1 MSSKLYSKLFLAGFA
16 IVLVSCGKKE
26 KAQQAAQAMPYPTV
40 KIESK
45 KITGYKTYPT
55 SIEGVINS
63 GVRAKIS
70 GYIKDVLVDEGQ
82 QVSKGQVLFRLE
94 TESLTQDAGAAQASV
109 NVAQVEVDKLKPL
122 VEKGIISE
130 VQLETAKANLA
141 QAKSNYSA
149 INANINYATVK
160 SPVDGFVGA
169 IPYREGTLVSP
180 SDQIPLTTVSDI
192 KEVYAYFS
200 MNEEDYL
207 DFVQNTKGDSR
218 QEKLDNFPEINLV
231 LANGELYKHKGKIK
245 TVTGQ
250 VNQNTGTVSFRATF
264 PNPERLLTNGNSG
277 VIQIPTVYTDVPV
290 ISQESTF
297 ERQGQTL
304 VFHVGSDNKVKSEVI
319 KITDHI
325 ENLYVVESGVKIGDV
340 IVAKGVDKLRDGA
353 EIAPQETSFD
363 SITKPIKTL
372 FRN

>member
-1 MSSKLYSKLFLAGFA
+1 MSSKLYSKLFLVGLA

-353 EIAPQETSFD
+353 EIVPQETSFD

>member
-1 MSSKLYSKLFLAGFA
+1 MSSKLYSKLFLVGFA

-130 VQLETAKANLA
+130 VLKQETKA
-141 QAKSNYSA
+141 
-149 INANINYATVK
+149 V
-160 SPVDGFVGA
+160 
-169 IPYREGTLVSP
+169 
-180 SDQIPLTTVSDI
+180 
-192 KEVYAYFS
+192 
-200 MNEEDYL
+200 EESK
-207 DFVQNTKGDSR
+207 QN
-218 QEKLDNFPEINLV
+218 PEILNYLVGKVMQKTQGKADPELTLTLLKKNL
-231 LANGELYKHKGKIK
+231 GI
-245 TVTGQ
+245 
-250 VNQNTGTVSFRATF
+250 
-264 PNPERLLTNGNSG
+264 
-277 VIQIPTVYTDVPV
+277 D
-290 ISQESTF
+290 
-297 ERQGQTL
+297 
-304 VFHVGSDNKVKSEVI
+304 
-319 KITDHI
+319 
-325 ENLYVVESGVKIGDV
+325 
-340 IVAKGVDKLRDGA
+340 
-353 EIAPQETSFD
+353 
-363 SITKPIKTL
+363 
-372 FRN
+372 

>member
-1 MSSKLYSKLFLAGFA
+1 MSSKLYSKLFLVGFA

-26 KAQQAAQAMPYPTV
+26 KAQQTAQAMPYPTV

-353 EIAPQETSFD
+353 EIVPQETSFD

>member
-1 MSSKLYSKLFLAGFA
+1 MNSKLYSKLLLIGFA
-16 IVLVSCGKKE
+16 IILVSCGE
-26 KAQQAAQAMPYPTV
+26 KQEQQQAPQAMPYPTV
-40 KIESK
+40 KVESK
-45 KITGYKTYPT
+45 KVTGYKEYPA

-82 QVSKGQVLFRLE
+82 QVRKGQVLFRLE

-122 VEKGIISE
+122 VEKGIISN

-149 INANINYATVK
+149 INANIDYATVK
-160 SPVDGFVGA
+160 SPVDGYVGA
-169 IPYREGTLVSP
+169 IPFREGTLVSP
-180 SDQIPLTTVSDI
+180 NDQTPLTTVSDI
-192 KEVYAYFS
+192 DEVYAYFS

-207 DFVQNTKGDSR
+207 DFVENTKGNSR
-218 QEKLDNFPEINLV
+218 QEKLDNFPAINLV
-231 LANGELYKHKGKIK
+231 LANGELYKHTGRIK

-250 VNQNTGTVSFRATF
+250 INQNTGTASFRATF

-277 VIQIPTVYTDVPV
+277 TIQIPTEYSELPV
-290 ISQESTF
+290 IPQESTF
-297 ERQGQTL
+297 ERQGQIL
-304 VFHVGSDNKVKSEVI
+304 VYLVSGENTVKSQVITIADEV
-319 KITDHI
+319 D
-325 ENLYVVESGVKIGDV
+325 NLYVVEDGVKLGDV
-340 IVAKGVDKLRDGA
+340 IVAKGVNKLREGA
-353 EIAPQETSFD
+353 AIAPQETSYD
-363 SITKPIKTL
+363 SIVKPIKTL

>member
-1 MSSKLYSKLFLAGFA
+1 MSSKLYSKLFLVGFA

-45 KITGYKTYPT
+45 KVTGYKAYPA

-94 TESLTQDAGAAQASV
+94 TESLTQDAGAAQATV
-109 NVAQVEVDKLKPL
+109 DVAQVEVDKLKPL

-180 SDQIPLTTVSDI
+180 SDQMPLTTVSDI

-207 DFVQNTKGDSR
+207 DFIQNTKGDSR
-218 QEKLDNFPEINLV
+218 QEKLNNFPEINLV

-277 VIQIPTVYTDVPV
+277 VIQIPTVYADVPV

-353 EIAPQETSFD
+353 EIVPQETSFD

>member
-1 MSSKLYSKLFLAGFA
+1 MLYKTQHY
-16 IVLVSCGKKE
+16 IV
-26 KAQQAAQAMPYPTV
+26 
-40 KIESK
+40 IESK

-250 VNQNTGTVSFRATF
+250 VNQNTG
-264 PNPERLLTNGNSG
+264 
-277 VIQIPTVYTDVPV
+277 
-290 ISQESTF
+290 
-297 ERQGQTL
+297 
-304 VFHVGSDNKVKSEVI
+304 
-319 KITDHI
+319 
-325 ENLYVVESGVKIGDV
+325 
-340 IVAKGVDKLRDGA
+340 
-353 EIAPQETSFD
+353 
-363 SITKPIKTL
+363 
-372 FRN
+372 